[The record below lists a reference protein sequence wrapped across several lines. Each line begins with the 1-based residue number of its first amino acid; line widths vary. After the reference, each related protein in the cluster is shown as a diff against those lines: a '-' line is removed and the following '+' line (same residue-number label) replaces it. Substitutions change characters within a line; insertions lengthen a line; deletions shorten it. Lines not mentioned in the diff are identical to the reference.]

1 MCIRDSH
8 IYTYHV
14 IEKIEILALRI
25 VVQREVAAAQ
35 PDYARLLP
43 ERFPRPRVV
52 PFGKTDLFGGK
63 HPTVKR
69 PAFPFVVRMH
79 QPDMP
84 EIRIET
90 RRFAKP
96 QGIVGGTLAVPA
108 RFVMEKA
115 EKAVRLRTNIQ
126 SERPNAAAGPDAFG
140 IRDSVKRCV

>member
-1 MCIRDSH
+1 
-8 IYTYHV
+8 
-14 IEKIEILALRI
+14 
-25 VVQREVAAAQ
+25 
-35 PDYARLLP
+35 
-43 ERFPRPRVV
+43 
-52 PFGKTDLFGGK
+52 
-63 HPTVKR
+63 
-69 PAFPFVVRMH
+69 
-79 QPDMP
+79 MP

-140 IRDSVKRCV
+140 IRDSVKGLIRMPHAKIKGNGIRLLHVR